1 MAGEVARLFISVGAD
16 VAQAMGGLNDLS
28 GRLRGVGQSAALT
41 GGMLTAGLTL
51 PLAGVAKEAVG
62 AAMDVQQQMNVLQA
76 ISGATDSQLQTLRQT
91 AVDLGADMTLPA
103 TSAQDASAA
112 MLELAKAGLSV
123 DNVLGA
129 TKGTLMLA
137 AAAHMSEAEAAE
149 VSANALN
156 AFKLR
161 GEDAMF
167 VADQLAATAN
177 ASSVEA
183 NEVAYSFKQA
193 ASAFSAFQSPA
204 LGAKG
209 AITELNT
216 AVGILGNMGLKGEM
230 AGSALK
236 MTLLE
241 LTAPSIKAK
250 ALMANLAASIGE
262 SGDLAYNAAGQMR
275 SLPEILDILR
285 RSTAAMTEEERNYT
299 ITKIFG
305 ADASKAV
312 IALMQAGKDGWD
324 QMSASVTKAGAAQDF
339 TNASTKGLKGALDG
353 LKSTVETLAL
363 EAGTPFL
370 GTLEGWTRNLAGLL
384 SGISAVDPRILAMVG
399 TFLAV
404 LAVAGPAVL
413 LFGLLATALGF
424 LLSPVGLVVLGIAAL
439 AALFAGNVGGIASF
453 ANSLWVLTQGFLSG
467 SVSLQ
472 QFLNQVGLLLG
483 RFLAP
488 LRENF
493 AQLLSQLGDLVP
505 RIVAEG
511 ARLAEAFVAW
521 VGPAAGQ
528 MVTALL
534 DLGLQLIYW
543 LAGQVGPIANQLLA
557 WAKAFLDWI
566 GPMAIQALN
575 ALLVFLGQ
583 VTDWIVANAP
593 TLLATL
599 IGEWVPAAIGW
610 VAQAAIDIIPKLL
623 DFLGTIGN
631 WIVTTGIPKFVEYAL
646 RIGAAIVKGILDG
659 LEGLA
664 QKLIDLIGAAV
675 QSIHLDFG
683 WIVIDGRNGVS
694 LNLPTPSLPS
704 LPGFAAGG
712 VVPGPEGAPMLAVV
726 HGGEEVLTPEERRRG
741 GGGTVNNYYLTAN
754 YAYQNE
760 RSLRDDIRLLQ
771 MLGANL

>member
-16 VAQAMGGLNDLS
+16 VREALTGLNDVS
-28 GRLRGVGQSAALT
+28 GRLTRVGQTAAVT
-41 GGMLTAGLTL
+41 GGLLTAGLTL
-51 PLAGVAKEAVG
+51 PLAGAAKEAVG
-62 AAMDVQQQMNVLQA
+62 SAMDVQQQMNILQA

-137 AAAHMSEAEAAE
+137 AAAHMSEADAAE
-149 VSANALN
+149 VASNALN
-156 AFKLR
+156 AFQLK

-183 NEVAYSFKQA
+183 TDVAYSFRQA

-241 LTAPSIKAK
+241 LTAPTGQAK
-250 ALMANLAASIGE
+250 TLMAQLAQSVGE
-262 SGDLAYNAAGQMR
+262 SGNLAYNAAGQMR
-275 SLPEILDILR
+275 SLPEIMDILR

-312 IALMQAGKDGWD
+312 IALMQAGKQGWD
-324 QMSASVTKAGAAQDF
+324 EMEASVTKAGAAQDF

-353 LKSTVETLAL
+353 LRSTVDTLLL

-370 GTLEGWTRNLAGLL
+370 GMLEGWTRNLAGLL
-384 SGISAVDPRILAMVG
+384 SGISAVDPRILAMAG

-404 LAVAGPAVL
+404 LAVTGPAVL
-413 LFGLLATALGF
+413 AFGLMATALGF

-439 AALFAGNVGGIASF
+439 AALLAGNVGGIADF
-453 ANSLWVLTQGFLSG
+453 ANSLGVLTQGFLSG
-467 SVSLQ
+467 SVSLG
-472 QFLNQVGLLLG
+472 QFIGQIGLLLG
-483 RFLAP
+483 QFLAP
-488 LRENF
+488 LRGRF
-493 AQLLSQLGDLVP
+493 ALLLSQLGDLVP

-521 VGPAAGQ
+521 VGPAAGE

-534 DLGLQLIYW
+534 DVGLQLIYW

-583 VTDWIVANAP
+583 VTTWIEANAP

-599 IGEWVPAAIGW
+599 IGEWVPA
-610 VAQAAIDIIPKLL
+610 
-623 DFLGTIGN
+623 
-631 WIVTTGIPKFVEYAL
+631 
-646 RIGAAIVKGILDG
+646 R
-659 LEGLA
+659 
-664 QKLIDLIGAAV
+664 
-675 QSIHLDFG
+675 
-683 WIVIDGRNGVS
+683 
-694 LNLPTPSLPS
+694 
-704 LPGFAAGG
+704 
-712 VVPGPEGAPMLAVV
+712 
-726 HGGEEVLTPEERRRG
+726 
-741 GGGTVNNYYLTAN
+741 
-754 YAYQNE
+754 
-760 RSLRDDIRLLQ
+760 
-771 MLGANL
+771 